1 MTVAELDRWISSFLD
16 IGALEGIDSSQNGL
30 QFDSTAAE
38 ARKVAFAVDASME
51 SFRRAAQWGAQML
64 VVHHGIF
71 WGVPQRI
78 VGSLFERVRFL
89 AEKNLALYAAHLP
102 LDRHPEVGNN
112 AGIAQLLGLTD
123 VVPFGTY
130 HGVTIGCRGALAEPT
145 GLEQIVARLS
155 GRQGEQ
161 MRTLPFGPATI
172 RTVGIVSGSAARD
185 VTQAISE
192 GLDLFITGEPSHEV
206 YHHCL
211 EARIHVIFAGHYHS
225 ESFGVRLLADRLAR
239 ETGVET
245 TYLDIPTGL

>member
-1 MTVAELDRWISSFLD
+1 MTVAELDRWLSSFLD
-16 IGALEGIDSSQNGL
+16 IGALEGIDSSRNGL
-30 QFDSTAAE
+30 QVGSATTE
-38 ARKVAFAVDASME
+38 VRKVAFAVDASME
-51 SFRRAAQWGAQML
+51 SFRRAAQCGAGML
-64 VVHHGIF
+64 VVHHGII
-71 WGVPQRI
+71 WAVPERI
-78 VGSLFERVRFL
+78 VGPLFERVRFL
-89 AEKNLALYAAHLP
+89 AEKNIALYAAHLP

-112 AGIAQLLGLTD
+112 IGIARHLGLQD
-123 VVPFGTY
+123 IAPFGTWR
-130 HGVTIGCRGALAEPT
+130 GATLGCRGTLPVPMT
-145 GLEQIVARLS
+145 LEQVVTLMS

-161 MRTLPFGPATI
+161 VRTLPFGAPLV
-172 RTVGIVSGSAARD
+172 RTVGIISGKAAKD

-211 EARIHVIFAGHYHS
+211 EARIHVIFSGHYHT